1 MFKINFRWNC
11 RVKIFKIER
20 NIFYVVYDTLE
31 KNKNLKK
38 FDFTNSGFYPNELEE
53 LQNKIKENSIVKK
66 ENHKNN
72 LIYDEGLDDD
82 KKNKNT
88 SDDINE
94 ENENEINE
102 DVSSL

>member
-1 MFKINFRWNC
+1 M
-11 RVKIFKIER
+11 
-20 NIFYVVYDTLE
+20 
-31 KNKNLKK
+31 
-38 FDFTNSGFYPNELEE
+38 
-53 LQNKIKENSIVKK
+53 QNKIKENSIVKK

>member
-1 MFKINFRWNC
+1 MKFVSFRYN
-11 RVKIFKIER
+11 KFEN
-20 NIFYVVYDTLE
+20 NIFYVVFDTLE

-38 FDFTNSGFYPNELEE
+38 FDFTNSGFSLKELEE
-53 LQNKIKENSIVKK
+53 LENKIKENSIVKK